1 MKSQRSQENSRQSN
15 FPVWQISLPLCT
27 VIIFAIAS
35 LTTIYMVNGRYRFNV
50 EITPQG
56 LKIKTDVD
64 KRESNPTKD
73 KVKLDAKN
81 NPDLG

>member
-1 MKSQRSQENSRQSN
+1 MKNQRSQKKSRQSY
-15 FPVWQISLPLCT
+15 FPAWQISLPLCT

-56 LKIKTDVD
+56 LKIKTNVD
-64 KRESNPTKD
+64 KRESNPVKD
-73 KVKLDAKN
+73 NVKLNTKN
-81 NPDLG
+81 NPDLQ